1 MLDMSDVSLTCL
13 KKIEQAEWIKVEDIY
28 GKKRYMSFNQ
38 SLYIYRQGGK
48 GKHTESERS
57 KMLVVK

>member
-13 KKIEQAEWIKVEDIY
+13 KKTEKAEWIKVEDIY

-38 SLYIYRQGGK
+38 SLYVYIDKVGK
-48 GKHTESERS
+48 ENKNTH
-57 KMLVVK
+57 

>member
-13 KKIEQAEWIKVEDIY
+13 KKTEKAEWIKVEDIY

-38 SLYIYRQGGK
+38 SPYIYRQGGK
-48 GKHTESERS
+48 GKQEYTLSLRGQRC
-57 KMLVVK
+57 